1 MKVLEQT
8 SNRLK
13 LQHVPLM
20 RWISGGLCI
29 ALSLGGLVYLI
40 GFKPVSA
47 SLDCRYISNVQA
59 SCELRQFTWV
69 GGMQVRKIY
78 DLQGATVIRRSSG
91 KRGSTYHV
99 GISNGVNTIAF
110 LKDSDGGSSQQE
122 AIVAQINQFT
132 STPNQ
137 SPLQLQQSG
146 RTKASL
152 FGLFSL
158 IGIGFG
164 GFMTLS
170 PATTCTFYKRL
181 NQVVLENK
189 SWYGSRC
196 SVEYPLN
203 QVSKVEIE
211 ERQVKHGRKVYRA
224 VLVLASAERIPLN
237 RDYTTEKDVRQVTYH
252 IQKFL
257 A

>member
-20 RWISGGLCI
+20 RWVGGGLGV
-29 ALSLGGLVYLI
+29 ALSLGGFVYLI

-47 SLDCRYISNVQA
+47 SLNCRYISNVQA

-69 GGMQVRKIY
+69 GGMQIRKIY

-91 KRGSTYHV
+91 KRGSSYHV

-110 LKDSDGGSSQQE
+110 LTDSDGGSSQQE
-122 AIVAQINQFT
+122 TIAAQINQFT
-132 STPNQ
+132 STPNHP
-137 SPLQLQQSG
+137 PLQLQQSG

-152 FGLFSL
+152 LGLFIL
-158 IGIGFG
+158 IGMGFG
-164 GFMTLS
+164 GLMTRS

-189 SWYGSRC
+189 SWYGSRR
-196 SVEYPLN
+196 SIEHPLN
-203 QVSKVEIE
+203 QVLKVEIE

-237 RDYTTEKDVRQVTYH
+237 RDFTKEKDVRQVTYH